1 MSEPT
6 KPTPEAPITMKQ
18 VLELIP
24 QMIASAVAAT
34 SKAPV
39 AAAPVRGAAQNFP
52 KCNDCKQV
60 LKNDSGGGCGGRHT
74 MMVVHPLHHA
84 EYFPGAIINGV
95 KYLSNDPGHRVLV
108 PADAEATIAAI
119 VNGYEQ
125 NEREM
130 SVGRKAERHSGSVS
144 PNGSNTVQQHAAW
157 R

>member
-1 MSEPT
+1 MSDD
-6 KPTPEAPITMKQ
+6 KKATPEAPITMKQ

-24 QMIASAVAAT
+24 QMIASAVAAS
-34 SKAPV
+34 SKGPV
-39 AAAPVRGAAQNFP
+39 AAAAKPTNAQLP
-52 KCNDCKQV
+52 KCPECKQV
-60 LKNDSGGGCGGRHT
+60 RDNGLGGGCQGRHT
-74 MMVVHPLHHA
+74 LMVVHPTHHA

-108 PADAEATIAAI
+108 PADAASTIEGI

-125 NEREM
+125 NEREI

-144 PNGSNTVQQHAAW
+144 PHGSSTIPQHAAW